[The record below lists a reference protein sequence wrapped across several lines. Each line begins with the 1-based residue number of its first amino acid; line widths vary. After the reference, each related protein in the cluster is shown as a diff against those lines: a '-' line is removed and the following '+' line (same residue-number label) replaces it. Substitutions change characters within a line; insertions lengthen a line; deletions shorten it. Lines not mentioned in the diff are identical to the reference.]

1 LRIKCD
7 THGKGVIIIKYCNPR
22 EIHMPTLEQYAN
34 GSLVFGKYNASCF
47 FHVTNINL
55 IGSVMLSVL
64 ASNAGDWFAQES
76 E

>member
-1 LRIKCD
+1 
-7 THGKGVIIIKYCNPR
+7 
-22 EIHMPTLEQYAN
+22 MPTLEQYAN

-47 FHVTNINL
+47 FLISNINL

-64 ASNAGDWFAQES
+64 ASNAGDWLAQES